1 MFSGIIEALSPVLE
15 VESGESV
22 VRVTLAR
29 PSTFQDLKTGD
40 SVACNGIC
48 LTLENFN
55 QNNLQFTL
63 AHETLQLLKLT
74 PRQLKGQLW
83 NLERSL
89 RFGDR
94 VHGHLV
100 SGHVEAQGQVI
111 QSEALGESRLL
122 EIQVPKELMRHIWP
136 KGSIAL
142 HGVSLTVNQVKD
154 HQLSVCL
161 IPETLKRTNLR
172 SVQVGDLLHIE
183 TDYLAKAY
191 FQGRDHGLS

>member
-1 MFSGIIEALSPVLE
+1 MFSGIIEALSPVLA
-15 VESGESV
+15 VEPGESV

-122 EIQVPKELMRHIWP
+122 EVQVPKELMRHIWP

-154 HQLSVCL
+154 NQLSVCL
-161 IPETLKRTNLR
+161 IPETLKRTNLG